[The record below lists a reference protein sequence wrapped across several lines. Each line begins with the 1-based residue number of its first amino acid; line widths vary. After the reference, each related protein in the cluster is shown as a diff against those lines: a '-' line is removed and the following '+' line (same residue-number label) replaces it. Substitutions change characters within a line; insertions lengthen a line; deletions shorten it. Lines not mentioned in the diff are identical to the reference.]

1 MFHATAAAGST
12 GTRRLCVRPGAAALP
27 ALGGW
32 LTFPHMS
39 RLLNYFLRGL
49 VVVAPLAITI
59 YVCVVI
65 FTTIDGW
72 LRLPIRGIGFLI
84 TIVLIT
90 LVGFLAS
97 SLIARGVFGFFD
109 RMLER
114 LPFVRLLYS
123 SAKDMLNAFVGEKR
137 RFDKPVLVSVS
148 ADRAVKVLAFLTS
161 DSLSSL
167 GIADHVT
174 VYMPQSYGLA
184 GHILVVP
191 ADRVERIN
199 ADASQVMA
207 FIISGGVTDVETHAA
222 LPRG

>member
-1 MFHATAAAGST
+1 
-12 GTRRLCVRPGAAALP
+12 
-27 ALGGW
+27 
-32 LTFPHMS
+32 MS

-49 VVVAPLAITI
+49 VVVAPLAITV

-72 LRLPIRGIGFLI
+72 LGLPYPGAGFLI
-84 TIVLIT
+84 TVVLIT
-90 LVGFLAS
+90 MVGFLAS
-97 SLIARGVFGFFD
+97 SLIAKGFFGFFD
-109 RMLER
+109 RQLER

-148 ADRAVKVLAFLTS
+148 GDRAVKVLAFLTS
-161 DSLSSL
+161 DSLAKL

-191 ADRVERIN
+191 ADRVERID
-199 ADASQVMA
+199 ADAAEVMA
-207 FIISGGVTDVETHAA
+207 FIISGGVTDVETRGA